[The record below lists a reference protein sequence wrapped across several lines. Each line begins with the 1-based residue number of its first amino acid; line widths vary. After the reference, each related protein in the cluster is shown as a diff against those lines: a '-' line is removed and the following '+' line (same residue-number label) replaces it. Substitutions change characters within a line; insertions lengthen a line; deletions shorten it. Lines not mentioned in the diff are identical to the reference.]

1 MRDRRSVL
9 RLLPVALLLVLLGG
23 CFNSPENHSVH
34 FGDVSIGAQLIDLKS
49 AFDQGAIDQAEY
61 DALKQAI
68 MALAQG
74 CGSGGDD
81 E

>member
-1 MRDRRSVL
+1 MTSIRSVTVP
-9 RLLPVALLLVLLGG
+9 LLAAALLLVAG
-23 CFNSPENHSVH
+23 CFNSPENSSVH

-49 AFDQGAIDQAEY
+49 AFEQGAIDQAEY

-68 MALAQG
+68 MALAEG
-74 CGSGGDD
+74 CGSGGGD

>member
-1 MRDRRSVL
+1 MIRRRSAIWP
-9 RLLPVALLLVLLGG
+9 LLAATLLTAG
-23 CFNSPENHSVH
+23 CFNSPETHSVH
-34 FGDVSIGAQLIDLKS
+34 FGDVSIGAQLIDLKT

-61 DALKQAI
+61 DMLKQAI
-68 MALAQG
+68 MALAEG